1 MKERDKFYFKLSLPA
16 LIITFLIFLL
26 PLFSVL
32 GRAFI
37 NGPEAVIN
45 TFRDAYTWRLLAFT
59 VWESFL
65 SAIISAGEFK
75 PSLHTAPSV
84 RQQGF
89 GGFYST
95 DLDNFY
101 GIYANPAILGLHA
114 KHSLFPSIDVRAA
127 GLLKDSVNIINAV
140 SNKDM
145 EKLGKIINDNNGIQL
160 GMDIA
165 PLLSFGHISNWG
177 F

>member
-1 MKERDKFYFKLSLPA
+1 MKKNLVLSGV
-16 LIITFLIFLL
+16 LI
-26 PLFSVL
+26 
-32 GRAFI
+32 
-37 NGPEAVIN
+37 
-45 TFRDAYTWRLLAFT
+45 
-59 VWESFL
+59 FL

-165 PLLSFGHISNWG
+165 PLLSFGHISDWG
-177 F
+177 FGWAFNTQMFVNASVPSVTLSDVNAGFESVLRAG

>member
-1 MKERDKFYFKLSLPA
+1 MKKNLVLSGV
-16 LIITFLIFLL
+16 LI
-26 PLFSVL
+26 
-32 GRAFI
+32 
-37 NGPEAVIN
+37 
-45 TFRDAYTWRLLAFT
+45 
-59 VWESFL
+59 FL

-145 EKLGKIINDNNGIQL
+145 EKLGNFRVLSMILDRSP
-160 GMDIA
+160 DIRSVYPDA
-165 PLLSFGHISNWG
+165 LPIVAVIPSAKSMM
-177 F
+177 